1 MPQRAVVIARLDLR
15 PVFAVLAVVLVSAV
29 IWSLLDND
37 AAEDSIEEPTG
48 GPAAVGDPE
57 AEKERLRARIF
68 ALEGELQAVTDRLT
82 AARIPPS
89 EDVFESIRE
98 IDRIARSRNEE
109 RDLRRFGG
117 LEDLDR
123 ELSRLQ
129 EHEGMLE
136 AALMRLRK
144 RLPRPKTETE
154 TEAEPTARVWSHSV
168 ATGRLR
174 VSIRVSNPA
183 SVVIYPTLEIFAHRC
198 SESLEALGPEISL
211 GTTTLLVESGSGRSQ
226 DLEFDDP
233 APTEDAV
240 PCRFRIEILS
250 QD

>member
-1 MPQRAVVIARLDLR
+1 MSHSGVILARLDLR

-37 AAEDSIEEPTG
+37 SAEDSIEEPTG

-68 ALEGELQAVTDRLT
+68 ALEGELQAVADRLT

-89 EDVFESIRE
+89 EDVFETIRE

-109 RDLRRFGG
+109 RDFRRFGG

-144 RLPRPKTETE
+144 RLPRPRAE
-154 TEAEPTARVWSHSV
+154 TEAEPTALVRSRSV
-168 ATGRLR
+168 VAGRLR
-174 VSIRVSNPA
+174 LSIRVSNPA
-183 SVVIYPTLEIFAHRC
+183 PVVIYPTLEIFAHRC

-233 APTEDAV
+233 APAEDEV